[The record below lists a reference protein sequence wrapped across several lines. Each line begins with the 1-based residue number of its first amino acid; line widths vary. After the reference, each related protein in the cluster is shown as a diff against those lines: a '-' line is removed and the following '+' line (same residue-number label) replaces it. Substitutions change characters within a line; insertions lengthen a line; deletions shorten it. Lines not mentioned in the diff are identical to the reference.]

1 MRDMETDSEGRKQ
14 PVGTPFGGSKP
25 RARGYPHQSAFILV
39 GDGGNGKSPLLSLLT
54 EFLGPEN
61 VSSISLQ
68 DLVNHKFTAAELFE
82 ERANIYD
89 DLSSDALKR
98 TGQFKMATGGDML
111 KGEKKFKNL
120 ELSASAEKGGN
131 QYPYNAEP
139 VITISKLKVSTP
151 LTEGATLNVMTI
163 SLTSPEEIVLPS

>member
-14 PVGTPFGGSKP
+14 PVRTPFGGSKP

-68 DLVNHKFTAAELFE
+68 DLVNHKFTAAELFG

-111 KGEKKFKNL
+111 KGEK
-120 ELSASAEKGGN
+120 SSR
-131 QYPYNAEP
+131 
-139 VITISKLKVSTP
+139 
-151 LTEGATLNVMTI
+151 TLNY
-163 SLTSPEEIVLPS
+163 LLARKKGEINIPTMPNP

>member
-1 MRDMETDSEGRKQ
+1 MEPPSGGRNH
-14 PVGTPFGGSKP
+14 
-25 RARGYPHQSAFILV
+25 ARGAIPHQSAFILV

-68 DLVNHKFTAAELFE
+68 GLVNHKFAAAELYG

-98 TGQFKMATGGDML
+98 SGQFKMATGGDML
-111 KGEKKFKNL
+111 KGENKFKNL
-120 ELSASAEKGGN
+120 ELSASGEKGGN
-131 QYPYNAEP
+131 QYSYNAEP

-163 SLTSPEEIVLPS
+163 PLTSPEEIMLPS